1 MNYVYDLILFA
12 AKLHDIAK
20 EKIFSEGAQLK
31 RAEALASKITSDR
44 DSFNIKNRVSQ
55 ILLKYQ
61 EASYVLDPLIGDIV
75 EPIMK
80 MM

>member
-31 RAEALASKITSDR
+31 RAEAISSKIASDR
-44 DSFNIKNRVSQ
+44 DSFNIKNRVS
-55 ILLKYQ
+55 
-61 EASYVLDPLIGDIV
+61 
-75 EPIMK
+75 
-80 MM
+80 